1 LLQVKIRDDKTVSN
15 TRTLPAARRMKLRL
29 ILISAFALLLTAQLV
44 GMALHR
50 LSLDKHDFPDAKVAF
65 AARERPDIIFMGAS
79 HIDMGLNP
87 ATFDAE
93 LTKRGVDLRSFN
105 LGIDGMSIVE
115 MSYYAHML
123 LDRVPSLR
131 YAVLSP
137 CFQCLNVARKTNN
150 IRSIDFFNL
159 KNAFNFARFIF
170 SYSSLPDPP
179 LPLDAYL
186 GNIISAAF
194 RHYTNIGLGGSSA
207 GWSKFDAAEPDFHAA
222 SFWAQRGP
230 RGHAIVQHVIDG
242 DELKRYPDQLQ
253 LVARLRA
260 ERIATLTNEAPANF
274 PDFVTDESF
283 GYFARLV
290 LDLQARGVTVLVIQ
304 PPSLWH
310 WQTEAAFVAK
320 FRAQCPG
327 QTLIDFGD
335 AQSFRNLFLP
345 AEIRYDDAHMNG
357 RGAVIWS
364 EVLADRFAELSRADA
379 LKNRAN
385 CYSKP
390 DNNAGSGG

>member
-1 LLQVKIRDDKTVSN
+1 
-15 TRTLPAARRMKLRL
+15 MKLRL
-29 ILISAFALLLTAQLV
+29 ILISAFALFLTAQLV
-44 GMALHR
+44 GTALHR
-50 LSLDKHDFPDAKVAF
+50 ISLDKHDFPDAKIVF
-65 AARERPDIIFMGAS
+65 AARERPDIVFMGAS

-93 LTKRGVDLRSFN
+93 LKKRGVDLRSFN

-115 MSYYAHML
+115 MSYYVHML

-159 KNAFNFARFIF
+159 QNAFNFTRFIF
-170 SYSSLPDPP
+170 SYSALPDPP

-186 GNIISAAF
+186 GNILSAVF

-207 GWSKFDAAEPDFHAA
+207 GWSKFDATEPDFHAE

-230 RGHAIVQHVIDG
+230 RGHAVVKHIIDG
-242 DELKRYPDQLQ
+242 DELKRYPAQLQ

-260 ERIATLTNEAPANF
+260 ERIATLASEAPSNF
-274 PDFVTDESF
+274 PDFVTNESF
-283 GYFARLV
+283 NYFARLV
-290 LDLQARGVTVLVIQ
+290 SDLQARGVTVLVIQ

-320 FRAQCPG
+320 LRSECPG
-327 QTLIDFGD
+327 RALIDFGD
-335 AQSFRNLFLP
+335 AQSFQNLFLP

-364 EVLADRFAELSRADA
+364 EVLADKFAKMQKAGALTSETRCPSRA
-379 LKNRAN
+379 KQ
-385 CYSKP
+385 
-390 DNNAGSGG
+390 